1 MSATTFRKTAMS
13 ICMAIAALFPMRS
26 QHIPG
31 HGSIRGLTTGVLL
44 VLTDQQSQMYRLA
57 QAVIGHESLVDWQ
70 LDLWN
75 LDIAKLSPKSAT
87 SLYKSLPAL
96 PWEGWAIVL
105 PSGYIPISGNGPID
119 HEMIESALR
128 KANVMPPIERLR
140 KFLQLHPNHI
150 EAREHL
156 LRQLKQTAITKT
168 DKLLNIQPSKVL
180 MMQLFQAGAGD
191 PNSPLF
197 EMPDMEPF
205 IGKTL
210 SDEDDKEI
218 WGDFAAELNAAFQNG
233 RWQKMDLCMHP
244 LMDPMTEC
252 CSPTVKAIYARHI
265 NRVEQV
271 LEQFPFDSAL
281 WDIWARMALSG
292 GNAKRGQNLLDRLHT
307 PPPELGLQWPPSK
320 AVKAIAM
327 LAANSEDWVSI
338 QTLLAPALER
348 WDENMQ
354 IKRRVGP
361 SSLLSYDGGADWDY
375 ELSLLIQ
382 SFLKSGKTGQ
392 AQAIVDNFAEFSST
406 RGLIPKAAAIA
417 KSCGLPDLAERWLEL
432 EKQSLV
438 AEFSKK
444 DPLASFRAGA
454 LRHKKATL
462 VVVGLVDAAPYES
475 VTKNADVLSLGLLS
489 LHTMALQQAWRTM
502 GQVEARQQARLTG
515 ELVDYYG
522 LIPKIPRWF
531 MLDPFG
537 NVVAGEDGVPKPNDI
552 LEAFKKTGCI
562 SQQEA
567 LARYKL
573 QYQDN
578 PGVALLDFEFGA
590 NIGQSKTKSALGLPL
605 DKPYV
610 EGKLAEGQD
619 EAIWWTYAKNA
630 GRFFPKFLEI
640 DPFNPA
646 NPNSLAKVIPDCVPA
661 SGKLVQMS
669 DQARPSIEGAIAD
682 KPSSIRLWSF
692 FLAFGTP
699 NYKKVLPKLFA
710 SLVPSPMTPE
720 SEWPPRY
727 LVSPLLECMKGEKMW
742 EGIIQIA
749 EPTWSEHLQMAADS
763 SVPFTE
769 AIWERATGPLLEAYI
784 QTGRIAQA
792 EELLENWPSN
802 GWPGAWKKAQRL
814 ADDANNSAN
823 NLRLVTLIER
833 LSKK

>member
-1 MSATTFRKTAMS
+1 
-13 ICMAIAALFPMRS
+13 
-26 QHIPG
+26 
-31 HGSIRGLTTGVLL
+31 
-44 VLTDQQSQMYRLA
+44 
-57 QAVIGHESLVDWQ
+57 
-70 LDLWN
+70 
-75 LDIAKLSPKSAT
+75 
-87 SLYKSLPAL
+87 
-96 PWEGWAIVL
+96 
-105 PSGYIPISGNGPID
+105 
-119 HEMIESALR
+119 MIESALR
-128 KANVMPPIERLR
+128 KANVLPPIERLR
-140 KFLQLHPNHI
+140 KFLQQHPNHI
-150 EAREHL
+150 EAREQL
-156 LRQLKQTAITKT
+156 LRQLKQAAIAKT
-168 DKLLNIQPSKVL
+168 DESLDIQPSKVL
-180 MMQLFQAGAGD
+180 MQLFQAGAGD

-205 IGKTL
+205 VGKTL
-210 SDEDDKEI
+210 SEKDDKEI

-271 LEQFPFDSAL
+271 LEQFPFDGAL

-292 GNAKRGQNLLDRLHT
+292 GNAKRGQNLLNRLPA

-320 AVKAIAM
+320 AVKAIAS
-327 LAANSEDWVSI
+327 LAVNSEDWVSV

-348 WDENMQ
+348 WNENMQ

-432 EKQSLV
+432 EKQNPV
-438 AEFSKK
+438 PEFSKK
-444 DPLASFRAGA
+444 DPLATFRTGA

-462 VVVGLVDAAPYES
+462 VVAGLVDAAPYES
-475 VTKNADVLSLGLLS
+475 VAKNADVLSLGLLS
-489 LHTMALQQAWRTM
+489 LHTL
-502 GQVEARQQARLTG
+502 ARQQAKLDG

-522 LIPKIPRWF
+522 LISKFPRWF

-537 NVVAGEDGVPKPNDI
+537 NVVAGEEGVPKPEDI

-567 LARYKL
+567 LARYK
-573 QYQDN
+573 QQNPDN
-578 PGVALLDFEFGA
+578 PGIALLDLDFSA
-590 NIGQSKTKSALGLPL
+590 SIGQSKTKSALGLPP
-605 DKPYV
+605 DKPYLD
-610 EGKLAEGQD
+610 GKLAEEQD
-619 EAIWWTYAKNA
+619 NAIWRTYAQNA
-630 GRFFPKFLEI
+630 VRFFPKFLEI

-646 NPNSLAKVIPDCVPA
+646 NPNSLAKVVPDCVTA
-661 SGKLVQMS
+661 SGKLAQMS
-669 DQARPSIEGAIAD
+669 DQARPNIEGAIAD
-682 KPSSIRLWSF
+682 NPSSMRLWRF

-699 NYKKVLPKLFA
+699 SYKVALPKLFA
-710 SLVPSPMTPE
+710 SLIPSPMTPE

-749 EPTWSEHLQMAADS
+749 EPTWNEHLQMAADRPT
-763 SVPFTE
+763 PFTE
-769 AIWERATGPLLEAYI
+769 TIWDRAAGPLLEAYI

-802 GWPGAWKKAQRL
+802 GWQGAWEKALRI
-814 ADDANNSAN
+814 ADDANNS
-823 NLRLVTLIER
+823 RLATLIGR